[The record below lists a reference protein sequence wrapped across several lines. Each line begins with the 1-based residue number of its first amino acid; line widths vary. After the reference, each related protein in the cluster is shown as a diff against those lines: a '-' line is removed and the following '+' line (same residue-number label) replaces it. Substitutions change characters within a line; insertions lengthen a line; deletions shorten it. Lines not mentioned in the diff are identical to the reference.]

1 VQRSVGSR
9 CRSSGLATGQLDA
22 ARAVWS
28 QTVELRA
35 ALGDPDPVDVRSR
48 LVALDRQAAAAG
60 YGNG

>member
-1 VQRSVGSR
+1 MPIIG
-9 CRSSGLATGQLDA
+9 TGDRA
-22 ARAVWS
+22 ARRARAVWS